1 MKKLFITCLVV
12 FFLFG
17 VSISSAQ
24 DISIDKGGEFGFT
37 WDANIEADM
46 AGYRLYRSS
55 TSGGYSYGEAFAYAV
70 FGLVTESP
78 RYTEGVEGTYYFVLT
93 AVDDAGFESDPSIEV
108 TLNVENMPPSAP
120 SGCAILKF

>member
-37 WDANIEADM
+37 WDANIETDM

-78 RYTEGVEGTYYFVLT
+78 KYTEAVEGTYYFVLT
-93 AVDDAGFESDPSIEV
+93 AVDDEGLESLPSIEQ
-108 TLNVENMPPSAP
+108 TLTVENMPPSAP